1 MHKIT
6 QAFVLAAG
14 LGKRLRPLTD
24 DLPKPLIP
32 IFQKP
37 LITFV
42 LDHLINAGVNR
53 FVINTHR
60 RPESFR
66 SFFDHGDYA
75 GAPVTLVHEPE
86 LLETGGGIKNAKRCL
101 GSHPFFTYS
110 GDILTDVNLQ
120 PLIEEHFRRGNDVTL
135 ALRETGLAS
144 DVALRDDRIVDIANR
159 YGIPGNLDFAN
170 IAVWNS
176 AVFQRIPPHR
186 KISFIPI
193 VADWINQGGKIGGF
207 VMNDGKW
214 FNIGS
219 RAQYLD
225 VHRKILR
232 EDWKPYYVKVRDW
245 PERIAKSAA
254 AELSES
260 IAASAQKPSSK
271 TQFCGRAHKLLPKV
285 SFRVV
290 LSAPKKRP
298 AVSIVTSTSNPT
310 NENGAAS
317 PTNANAFSAF
327 ESRRDKN

>member
-1 MHKIT
+1 MAAIS

-86 LLETGGGIKNAKRCL
+86 LLETGGGIKNAERCL
-101 GSHPFFTYS
+101 GSDPFVTYS
-110 GDILTDVNLQ
+110 GDILTDVNLP
-120 PLIEEHFRRGNDVTL
+120 PLIDEHFRRGNDVTL
-135 ALRETGLAS
+135 ALRATGLAS
-144 DVALRDDRIVDIANR
+144 DVALRDHRVVDVANR
-159 YGIPGNLDFAN
+159 YGIAGNLDFAN
-170 IAVWNS
+170 IAVWNP
-176 AVFQRIPPHR
+176 AVFQRIPPQK

-193 VADWINQGGKIGGF
+193 LGDWVGQGGKIGGL

-214 FNIGS
+214 FNISS
-219 RAQYLD
+219 RTEYLD
-225 VHRKILR
+225 VHRRILR
-232 EDWKPYYVKVRDW
+232 DDWRPHYVKNHDW
-245 PERIAKSAA
+245 PERTAKSAIVDA
-254 AELSES
+254 SAELRGCSVVGEDCLVGAEAILEDTILWPDAE
-260 IAASAQKPSSK
+260 IASKSQLHGCIVRSQK
-271 TQFCGRAHKLLPKV
+271 RV
-285 SFRVV
+285 SGIHRN
-290 LSAPKKRP
+290 
-298 AVSIVTSTSNPT
+298 I
-310 NENGAAS
+310 
-317 PTNANAFSAF
+317 
-327 ESRRDKN
+327 DI